1 MDRPIRRMTDA
12 EAAAYR
18 EEYRKATA
26 KATGRFEHW
35 PSEEAKQQHLAQVL
49 EAQQNGSPF

>member
-1 MDRPIRRMTDA
+1 MTDA

-18 EEYRKATA
+18 EQYRKATA

-35 PSEEAKQQHLAQVL
+35 PSEEAKQQHLQQVK
-49 EAQQNGSPF
+49 EAQEAGAPF